1 MPDDKTVVTESGGTM
16 TRFDEPLAPGVDP
29 DLAVLEPQRGHS
41 YDGPVRAA
49 GGPPYLSPGS
59 VVTWHYRLGVDVLRV
74 VCEDERGLV
83 AWLPA
88 GSQRLALVPHD
99 GRGLRERSLA
109 ERAALAASTDYDHL
123 PRTWQGPGI
132 LRIAPT
138 GVPWSIWYFREDD
151 GSFGGHYV
159 NLELTHERPV
169 SGEPWLLTRDL
180 TLDLWLGADGDLWI
194 KDEDELDAF
203 TEAGRFTEQEA
214 EVIRAVADR
223 ARDEVV
229 LPRAWPLDEGWEDW
243 SPPPEWD
250 EPLELPPYLRS

>member
-1 MPDDKTVVTESGGTM
+1 MAGNDQVVTKSGGTM
-16 TRFDEPLAPGVDP
+16 RRFSEPLAPGVSA
-29 DLAVLEPQRGHS
+29 DLPALEAQRGHG
-41 YDGPVRAA
+41 YDGPVRPA
-49 GGPPYLSPGS
+49 GGAPYLDPGR

-74 VCEDERGLV
+74 VRDDERGVV

-88 GSQRLALVPHD
+88 GSQRLALVPRD

-123 PRTWQGPGI
+123 PRTWAGPGI

-151 GSFGGHYV
+151 GSFSGHYV

-169 SGEPWLLTRDL
+169 ADDPCLLTRDL
-180 TLDLWLGADGDLWI
+180 TLDLWLGADGELWI
-194 KDEDELDAF
+194 KDEDELDSF
-203 TEAGRFTEQEA
+203 TEAGRFTEKEA
-214 EVIRAVADR
+214 EVIRAAADR
-223 ARDEVV
+223 AREEVV

-243 SPPPEWD
+243 SPLPEWD
-250 EPLELPPYLRS
+250 QPLELPAYLRS